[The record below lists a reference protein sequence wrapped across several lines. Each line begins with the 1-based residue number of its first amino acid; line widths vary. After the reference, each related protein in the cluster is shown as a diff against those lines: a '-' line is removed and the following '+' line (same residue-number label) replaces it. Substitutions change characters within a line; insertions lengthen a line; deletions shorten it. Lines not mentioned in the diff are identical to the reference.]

1 MRAIL
6 EKKFIKTW
14 ETLKKSRDVAA
25 LAWFKKADAAVPKKL
40 DAFQKAQE
48 KAQSG
53 NVGDLLKLRKAL
65 QALEES
71 VVKLVDAKSLAA
83 LVAEDRTKST
93 AVAEIKRYR
102 SKVQHER
109 ATFESRLKAALAAAD
124 NDIKKLESL
133 DPQKKKELWKGF
145 GVEL

>member
-6 EKKFIKTW
+6 EKKFAKTW
-14 ETLKKSRDVAA
+14 EALKKSPSVAA

-53 NVGDLLKLRKAL
+53 MIGDLLKLRKAL
-65 QALEES
+65 QALEEA

-124 NDIKKLESL
+124 QDVKKLESL

>member
-14 ETLKKSRDVAA
+14 EALKKSPGVDA
-25 LAWFKKADAAVPKKL
+25 LPWFKKADAAIPKKL

-48 KAQSG
+48 KAHSG
-53 NVGDLLKLRKAL
+53 LIGDLLKLRKAL
-65 QALEES
+65 QQLEDA
-71 VVKLVDAKSLAA
+71 VVKHLDANGLTQLA
-83 LVAEDRTKST
+83 AEDRAKSPQ
-93 AVAEIKRYR
+93 VAEVKRYKA
-102 SKVQHER
+102 KVQHER
-109 ATFESRLKAALAAAD
+109 ATFESRLKAAVAAAD
-124 NDIKKLESL
+124 NDIQKLDSL

>member
-6 EKKFIKTW
+6 EKKFTKTW
-14 ETLKKSRDVAA
+14 DALKKSPAVAA
-25 LAWFKKADAAVPKKL
+25 LPWFKKADATVPKKL

-53 NVGDLLKLRKAL
+53 MIGDLLKLRKAL

-124 NDIKKLESL
+124 QDVKKLESL

>member
-6 EKKFIKTW
+6 EKKFTKTW
-14 ETLKKSRDVAA
+14 EALKKSPGVGA
-25 LAWFKKADAAVPKKL
+25 LPWFKKADATVPKKL

-48 KAQSG
+48 KARSG
-53 NVGDLLKLRKAL
+53 MIGDLLKLRKAL
-65 QALEES
+65 QALEEA

>member
-1 MRAIL
+1 MCAIL

-14 ETLKKSRDVAA
+14 ESLKKSPGVGT
-25 LAWFKKADAAVPKKL
+25 LPWVKKADAAVPKKI
-40 DAFQKAQE
+40 DVYQKAQE

-53 NVGDLLKLRKAL
+53 LIGDLLKLRKAL
-65 QALEES
+65 QQLEEAA
-71 VVKLVDAKSLAA
+71 VKLLDSKGLAQ
-83 LVAEDRTKST
+83 LVADDPARST
-93 AVAEIKRYR
+93 AVAEIKRYK

-109 ATFESRLKAALAAAD
+109 GTFESRLKSALAAAD
-124 NDIKKLESL
+124 QDIKKLESL

>member
-6 EKKFIKTW
+6 EKKFTKTW
-14 ETLKKSRDVAA
+14 EALKRSPGVGTLP
-25 LAWFKKADAAVPKKL
+25 WFKKADATVPKKL

-53 NVGDLLKLRKAL
+53 MIGDLLKLRKAL

-71 VVKLVDAKSLAA
+71 VVKLVEPKSLAA

>member
-6 EKKFIKTW
+6 EKKFTKTW
-14 ETLKKSRDVAA
+14 EALKKSPGVSA
-25 LAWFKKADAAVPKKL
+25 LPWFKKADATVPKKL
-40 DAFQKAQE
+40 DAYQKAQE

-53 NVGDLLKLRKAL
+53 MIGDLLKLRKAL

-124 NDIKKLESL
+124 QDVKKLESL

>member
-6 EKKFIKTW
+6 EKKFTKTW
-14 ETLKKSRDVAA
+14 ETLKKNGEVSAS
-25 LAWFKKADAAVPKKL
+25 AWFKKADAAVPKKL
-40 DAFQKAQE
+40 DAYQKAKE

-53 NVGDLLKLRKAL
+53 LIGDLLKLRKAL
-65 QALEES
+65 QQLEEAA
-71 VVKLVDAKSLAA
+71 VKFLDAKGLAELA
-83 LVAEDRTKST
+83 KQDPAKSI
-93 AVAEIKRYR
+93 AVAEIKRYK

-109 ATFESRLKAALAAAD
+109 LTFESRLKAALAAAD
-124 NDIKKLESL
+124 QEISKLESL

>member
-25 LAWFKKADAAVPKKL
+25 LAWFKKADATVPKKL

-48 KAQSG
+48 KAESG
-53 NVGDLLKLRKAL
+53 MIGDLLKLRKAL

-83 LVAEDRTKST
+83 LVADDRTKST